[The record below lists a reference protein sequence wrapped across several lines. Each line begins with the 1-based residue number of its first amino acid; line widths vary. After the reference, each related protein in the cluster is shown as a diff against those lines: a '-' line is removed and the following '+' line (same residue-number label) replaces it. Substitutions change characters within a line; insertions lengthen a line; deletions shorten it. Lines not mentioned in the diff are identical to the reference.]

1 MIRPSPGGA
10 GARPRPRPR
19 GRVGGGGPPPPAGLL
34 PPPPALI
41 RAEGLADAWRQQ
53 QLQERVLL
61 LQVIFLVLYSG
72 EPADPSLLCRFA
84 AAVNAGLLGL
94 QAAGL
99 PPAAAQLLLAA
110 QRLGCLTVVA
120 GLYVEG
126 ALDDLSRDPAA
137 TGEEDPH
144 TPAPHP
150 LDAASEALDTEF
162 LGWWGECDG
171 SASATAPA
179 ASAGGGRAAV
189 LMIWA
194 AFLRLRQARAGET
207 SASTGAL
214 ASLAGLD
221 FAAHAQRAQ
230 QGGALDELRALL
242 ADPLLADAEDGEAFR
257 SVAKNSLAAVLAA
270 FHDVASCY
278 APPRAS
284 VGALDCLALCLA
296 REAPLAEQFWDGG
309 YRPDAPSRALLAG
322 ARRLFPAVPVPLL
335 HLLGSAC
342 GPADDEAGAGA
353 PDASASQVFTA
364 ESAFKYLSALPS
376 VAAVHSAQD
385 IGAPGSPVQVVE
397 EGRGLEEAGGG
408 SGAGLLRVFCTEP
421 LPLPGLPE
429 LVLPPGAQ
437 GVVRNAAWVAQ
448 WAQLGLFSA
457 VTAPLAEADSVL
469 VEWDVPADGFYLTLR
484 LLAGECPRL
493 GGAGRDGVTTPRFL
507 RVALTFVAR
516 TLSACPTLAPE
527 MLAVRAHLPG
537 RAGSGGAG
545 LVDVVESIL
554 SRSLASRSPPV
565 DLVAT
570 AFGVCRSIS
579 VHAPSEVAA
588 VVIGALG
595 TVPEALEDVSMP
607 GADDFL
613 MAGSG
618 GGAARPPP
626 GLERLREAESSDARQ
641 RRSESY
647 RSAGESGGPSA
658 VVPIQGGAS
667 GVGGGDLCPW
677 DAETELA
684 LCLAS
689 LLRRGAAEAVGP
701 AGRQLMAALASHGL
715 PPPMAGGLLG
725 RAVASA
731 VDVRASVA
739 RWGRASACFEVLC
752 AALTAEAGL
761 VSGRGEVMSGH
772 ETRTNGSVVEPEGP
786 AEKAWKQAAACCS
799 GQALQHMHR
808 VLGRPGLAAGPGGL
822 GLPSTPTDLA
832 GLPPSAAG
840 AAERAALA
848 LLRTV
853 PVALSRVRAGH
864 QPRYGEVG
872 GISAAAVGMCT
883 GGWADSTAAF
893 AMAFLAENGPGRG
906 EQLREAA
913 ALALC
918 ALSAECLHPDTAAVL
933 PAPLAAVALPPAP
946 YAAERGVSF
955 ASVAASALDS
965 AHGTPSRGVARL
977 VASVAAAP
985 PHARLAEV
993 LLLPGRAAAKKGQL
1007 PGAGPSKVENAATQE
1022 RYGLQV
1028 LWEQVQASEADPN
1041 CLDSLKA
1048 ALRGTARSP
1057 AVSEL
1062 LKLSGAAGEMSD
1074 EKNTG
1079 PIADCLLCSAV
1090 SSARTALRV
1099 QGEVRHRGPG
1109 GPQELPRRSASVKR
1123 AASCLMASAAA
1134 LEAASSV
1141 PGSIPSSL
1149 AGLLTKT
1156 VDRDGLKDLVSAAG
1170 GAGVWVDGLPEE
1182 CAQALQCLAL
1192 AALQQHVLLLPER
1205 RAPAAQRR
1213 GSQREFQSLHRGLG
1227 VHSGLADA
1235 LVRVAA
1241 PLLAAL
1247 PESTNVE
1254 RAAILEAAWSH
1265 LQKAPDAVARRSP
1278 ETKGVGARIEAA
1290 GLLTAERA
1298 RSLRIEGPL
1307 LQVALSGGLDA
1318 AGGALDGGALAAAL
1332 GPHLL
1337 RRSKDRGL
1345 DTEACLSACGAL
1357 SALRDSCRAT
1367 ARLARALKT
1376 VFWMGTAV
1384 PKAPRPDAASREAL
1398 REFGAEALAALQ
1410 AAAPLA
1416 RDLATGSVTL
1426 HTLDRGLV
1434 LPGHVNF
1441 AAAVAREMLDLQVL
1455 LARVSLASGG
1465 ALAAVG
1471 TGEGEPGVE
1480 ALAVLPSRAVLLEVC
1495 CDWLDSLLGPGGFAG
1510 LGPDPSASTVGC
1522 KAAAQ
1527 ALDLLLV
1534 AFGAADELWRGG
1546 GDEVPVGLTHRA
1558 LGLAFK
1564 AVGWGR
1570 RCTQPEGASLEETS
1584 GAGPGETRGPRPH
1597 FLPVAAH
1604 ALPCARA
1611 ALAAAV
1617 EAGGQ
1622 VQEWLPM
1629 LEQTLLPDGA
1639 RLHGALR
1646 QLLTVPGGSVQGG
1659 SLGQMLG
1666 AMAAEKLP
1674 GAVAGHGPAAG
1685 ALGSG
1690 AVGGEA
1696 PEGLSNVVET
1706 LSLLLTVARADP
1718 SGAALRIGAAF
1729 AAEGDFLHVL
1739 VRSLKARLVGNGYS
1753 GGENRLTRPRL
1764 RQESPPS
1771 EQKPEAERGDE
1782 PVSSKKM
1789 RLLDRPQGDRVP
1801 GIKPY
1806 DAFWRAP
1813 ESFDGG
1819 PPGSLCGTRGPAL
1832 LLELQQRTSDAVP
1845 ALPWGLPEGALE
1857 GLSPAC
1863 RAWFLLLEL
1872 LAVLLDAASQPP
1884 GSPSLASPR
1893 RGPGSPV
1900 ELQPEPR
1907 IGSRSGLSASEVE
1920 HFLVGALLDLRGALA
1935 VGGDPERVPGQAS
1948 LVEVT
1953 GMQLKARVLGA
1964 LGRSLGKWQ
1973 HSASRAALADLN
1985 RTAACVLAL
1994 AALPALRPRHLLQC
2008 TPGSRR
2014 ERALHARRAL
2024 PFSTVCGWFG
2034 LAALGSSPGRGSAV
2048 AGERARAGR
2057 SPSPLRHKKL
2067 FVRTPE
2073 RARTLAPMPFSPR
2086 SPRSPTGA
2094 SRQEAMRV
2102 LKQASEFSF
2111 EFSLQVYESALHAL
2125 EFLCATVPSGDGEAT
2140 ALVCQGCGL
2149 QPEGLRQVV
2158 HGIQEQCIGASLDA
2172 NSALATRRSEAEA
2185 GQPTSAEETS
2195 ATSGASALMGRVLA
2209 ASARLLELLFDET
2222 HDQLQQ
2228 DSAQQATLNA
2238 VYTRFSAA
2246 TAEASRVGAALG
2258 SDLRA
2263 ARLQAQSCHN
2273 LLVQMKN
2280 GTVAPQELEALRA
2293 RMLKVLRLMQEGLDA
2308 SSPAMGSPAPDGAG
2322 FARAGGHGSRTQ
2334 WQLAQRGLQRLAA
2347 VLEQSGA
2354 EAAPGPASAAAA
2366 AAPVCGNLQ

>member
-1 MIRPSPGGA
+1 M
-10 GARPRPRPR
+10 
-19 GRVGGGGPPPPAGLL
+19 
-34 PPPPALI
+34 
-41 RAEGLADAWRQQ
+41 
-53 QLQERVLL
+53 
-61 LQVIFLVLYSG
+61 LYSG
-72 EPADPSLLCRFA
+72 EPVDPALLCRLA
-84 AAVNAGLLGL
+84 GAVNAGLLGL

-110 QRLGCLTVVA
+110 QRLACLTVVA

-126 ALDDLSRDPAA
+126 ALDDLSRDPATA
-137 TGEEDPH
+137 GEEEP
-144 TPAPHP
+144 PAGAPHP
-150 LDAASEALDTEF
+150 LDAAAEALDTEF
-162 LGWWGECDG
+162 AGWWGECDG
-171 SASATAPA
+171 A
-179 ASAGGGRAAV
+179 AAAGGGRAAV

-194 AFLRLRQARAGET
+194 AFLRLRQARAGEAA
-207 SASTGAL
+207 ASTGAL
-214 ASLAGLD
+214 ASLTGLD
-221 FAAHAQRAQ
+221 FAAHAHRAQ

-242 ADPLLADAEDGEAFR
+242 ADPLLAEAEDGGAFR

-270 FHDVASCY
+270 FDAVPSCH

-342 GPADDEAGAGA
+342 GPPDADTGAGA
-353 PDASASQVFTA
+353 PDGTAASASQVFTA
-364 ESAFKYLSALPS
+364 ESAFRYLSALPS
-376 VAAVHSAQD
+376 VAAVHMARD
-385 IGAPGSPVQVVE
+385 IGTPGAPIQAVE
-397 EGRGLEEAGGG
+397 EGRGLEEAGGD
-408 SGAGLLRVFCTEP
+408 SGAGEVRVFCTEP

-437 GVVRNAAWVAQ
+437 GVVRSAAWVAQ
-448 WAQLGLFSA
+448 WAELGLFSV

-469 VEWDVPADGFYLTLR
+469 IEWDVPADGFYLTLR
-484 LLAGECPRL
+484 LLAGECTRL
-493 GGAGRDGVTTPRFL
+493 GGAGRDGATTPQFL
-507 RVALTFVAR
+507 RVALAFVAR
-516 TLSACPTLAPE
+516 ALSVCPTLAPE

-570 AFGVCRSIS
+570 ALGVCRAVSA
-579 VHAPSEVAA
+579 HAPSEVAA

-595 TVPEALEDVSMP
+595 TVPEALEDIRMP
-607 GADDFL
+607 GPDEFL
-613 MAGSG
+613 GVGSG

-641 RRSESY
+641 RRSDSH
-647 RSAGESGGPSA
+647 SGASA
-658 VVPIQGGAS
+658 VASIWGDVS
-667 GVGGGDLCPW
+667 GVGGGQLCLW

-689 LLRRGAAEAVGP
+689 LLRRGTAEAVGP

-715 PPPMAGGLLG
+715 PPPMAGGILG
-725 RAVASA
+725 GAVAPA
-731 VDVRASVA
+731 VDVRASA
-739 RWGRASACFEVLC
+739 SRWGRASACFEVLC

-761 VSGRGEVMSGH
+761 VSRGSESMSGDDI
-772 ETRTNGSVVEPEGP
+772 RTSSSVGEPEGQ
-786 AEKAWKQAAACCS
+786 AEKAWKQAATSCS

-822 GLPSTPTDLA
+822 GLPSTPTVLA

-853 PVALSRVRAGH
+853 PVALSRGRAC
-864 QPRYGEVG
+864 QQLLYGEVG
-872 GISAAAVGMCT
+872 GVSAAAVGMCT

-893 AMAFLAENGPGRG
+893 AMAFLAEDGPGRG

-918 ALSAECLHPDTAAVL
+918 ALSTECLHPDTAAVL
-933 PAPLAAVALPPAP
+933 PAPLAAVALPPAT
-946 YAAERGVSF
+946 YAAESGVSF

-965 AHGTPSRGVARL
+965 ADGTPSRGMARL
-977 VASVAAAP
+977 IASVAAAP

-993 LLLPGRAAAKKGQL
+993 LLLPGRGAAKKGQL
-1007 PGAGPSKVENAATQE
+1007 SGAGPSNAENTATHE
-1022 RYGLQV
+1022 RCALQV
-1028 LWEQVQASEADPN
+1028 LWEQAQASEADPN

-1062 LKLSGAAGEMSD
+1062 LKLSGTAEEQSD
-1074 EKNTG
+1074 EKKTG
-1079 PIADCLLCSAV
+1079 PIAECLLSSAV

-1099 QGEVRHRGPG
+1099 QGEVRHGGSRGPK
-1109 GPQELPRRSASVKR
+1109 ELPSRLVSVKR

-1134 LEAASSV
+1134 LEAAAPV
-1141 PGSIPSSL
+1141 PESIPSSL
-1149 AGLLTKT
+1149 AGLLTKAT
-1156 VDRDGLKDLVSAAG
+1156 DRDGFKDLVSAAG
-1170 GAGVWVDGLPEE
+1170 GSGVWVDGLPED
-1182 CAQALQCLAL
+1182 CTQALQCLAL
-1192 AALQQHVLLLPER
+1192 AALQQHVLLLPQQ
-1205 RAPAAQRR
+1205 RAPAAQAE
-1213 GSQREFQSLHRGLG
+1213 GSSLYDFQSLHRGLG
-1227 VHSGLADA
+1227 MHSGLADA
-1235 LVRVAA
+1235 LVRAAA
-1241 PLLAAL
+1241 PLLSAL
-1247 PESTNVE
+1247 PGSTNAE

-1265 LQKAPDAVARRSP
+1265 LQKAPDAAARRNP
-1278 ETKGVGARIEAA
+1278 GTGGVGARIEAA
-1290 GLLTAERA
+1290 GLLIVEST
-1298 RSLRIEGPL
+1298 RSLKIEGPL
-1307 LQVALSGGLDA
+1307 LQVALSGGLTA
-1318 AGGALDGGALAAAL
+1318 AGDALDGGVLAAAL

-1345 DTEACLSACGAL
+1345 DVEACLSACGVL
-1357 SALRDSCRAT
+1357 SALRESCRAT

-1398 REFGAEALAALQ
+1398 RRFGAEALAALQ

-1416 RDLATGSVTL
+1416 RGLATGAVTL

-1455 LARVSLASGG
+1455 LARVSLASGE
-1465 ALAAVG
+1465 APTAAG
-1471 TGEGEPGVE
+1471 TGEGAQGRE

-1527 ALDLLLV
+1527 ALDLILV
-1534 AFGAADELWRGG
+1534 AFGAAGELWGDG
-1546 GDEVPVGLTHRA
+1546 GDEVPIGLTHRA

-1570 RCTQPEGASLEETS
+1570 RYAQPEGASRKEPS
-1584 GAGPGETRGPRPH
+1584 SAGPGETRGPPS
-1597 FLPVAAH
+1597 LSPPVAAH

-1629 LEQTLLPDGA
+1629 LERTLLPDGA

-1674 GAVAGHGPAAG
+1674 GAVAGRTSQGPAAG
-1685 ALGSG
+1685 ALGAG
-1690 AVGGEA
+1690 GVGGDA
-1696 PEGLSNVVET
+1696 PEALSNVAET
-1706 LSLLLTVARADP
+1706 LSLLLKVAQADP
-1718 SGAALRIGAAF
+1718 SDAALRIGAAF
-1729 AAEGDFLHVL
+1729 AAEGDFLHIL
-1739 VRSLKARLVGNGYS
+1739 VRSLKARLIGNGYS
-1753 GGENRLTRPRL
+1753 GGENRLTRPRA
-1764 RQESPPS
+1764 RFEGPPS
-1771 EQKPEAERGDE
+1771 ERAPEAEGGE
-1782 PVSSKKM
+1782 GAVSSKKM

-1813 ESFDGG
+1813 ESFEGG

-1832 LLELQQRTSDAVP
+1832 LLELQQRTSDSVP

-1857 GLSPAC
+1857 GLSLAF

-1872 LAVLLDAASQPP
+1872 LAVLLDAASQ
-1884 GSPSLASPR
+1884 ASPEIER
-1893 RGPGSPV
+1893 
-1900 ELQPEPR
+1900 
-1907 IGSRSGLSASEVE
+1907 
-1920 HFLVGALLDLRGALA
+1920 FLVGALLDLRGALA

-2008 TPGSRR
+2008 EPGNRR
-2014 ERALHARRAL
+2014 ERALSARRAL
-2024 PFSTVCGWFG
+2024 PFNTVCGWFG
-2034 LAALGSSPGRGSAV
+2034 LAALGSSPGRGLGV
-2048 AGERARAGR
+2048 AGERARAGQ
-2057 SPSPLRHKKL
+2057 SPSPVRHKKL

-2073 RARTLAPMPFSPR
+2073 RARTLSPMPFSPR

-2140 ALVCQGCGL
+2140 ELVCQECGL

-2185 GQPTSAEETS
+2185 GQPAEEAP
-2195 ATSGASALMGRVLA
+2195 ATAGASALMGRVLA
-2209 ASARLLELLFDET
+2209 ASARLLELLFDES
-2222 HDQLQQ
+2222 HDQLQR

-2246 TAEASRVGAALG
+2246 TAEALGVGAALG

-2263 ARLQAQSCHN
+2263 ARLEAQSCHN
-2273 LLVQMKN
+2273 LLVQMKT
-2280 GTVAPQELEALRA
+2280 GSVTPQELEALRA
-2293 RMLKVLRLMQEGLDA
+2293 RMLKALRLMQEGLDA
-2308 SSPAMGSPAPDGAG
+2308 SSPAMGSPAPDGTS
-2322 FARAGGHGSRTQ
+2322 FARTGGHGSRTQ
-2334 WQLAQRGLQRLAA
+2334 WQLAQRGLQQLAQ
-2347 VLEQSGA
+2347 VLEQSA
-2354 EAAPGPASAAAA
+2354 KAAPSSAVAAAA
-2366 AAPVCGNLQ
+2366 DSVGR